1 MNCDRIFKPSA
12 GISDTIMKLCTYY
25 RGENSNPYDVTS
37 TIPDERK
44 IEFLRYHLWD
54 VEHSVSADPDIWRKR
69 MEENN
74 GTVPANPED
83 AARAIYDFAVT
94 ARLESLSAIGI
105 DLRDIYIKI
114 KDKAGPCL

>member
-1 MNCDRIFKPSA
+1 
-12 GISDTIMKLCTYY
+12 MKLCTYY

-44 IEFLRYHLWD
+44 IEFLSYHFWD

-74 GTVPANPED
+74 
-83 AARAIYDFAVT
+83 
-94 ARLESLSAIGI
+94 
-105 DLRDIYIKI
+105 
-114 KDKAGPCL
+114 